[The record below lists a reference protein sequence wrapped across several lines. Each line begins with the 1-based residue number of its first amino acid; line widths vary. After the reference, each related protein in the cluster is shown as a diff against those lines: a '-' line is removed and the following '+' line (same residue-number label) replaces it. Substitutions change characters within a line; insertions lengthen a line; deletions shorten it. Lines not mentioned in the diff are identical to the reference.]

1 MTWHVAADA
10 DALREAEAKAVKVAD
25 REIALCLIDGECFAV
40 GNICTHQHAYL
51 SDGYVE
57 DGCIECPLHQ
67 GRFDLKTG
75 AALAA
80 PVTEPVRVFRMRED
94 GGKAYIEI
102 SEEPAR

>member
-1 MTWHVAADA
+1 MTWHVIADA

-25 REIALCLIDGECFAV
+25 REIALCLVDGECFAV

-67 GRFDLKTG
+67 GRFDLRTG
-75 AALAA
+75 KAMGP
-80 PVTEPVRVFRMRED
+80 PVSEPVPTYPTKIED
-94 GGKAYIEI
+94 GKVLVFIA
-102 SEEPAR
+102 